1 MVTIKALGRLE
12 VRRVQ
17 VLRPMREEVESWA
30 ADACQPSHPVNAV
43 RATRSRTSHQK
54 HSVDTQKPV
63 LLEHRTSLLDETTG
77 LFSSRS
83 AVLTLQC
90 FSANEDFALWHK
102 GPNEGGKN
110 GYARRG
116 PKESAPRGGGV
127 GNEAKVYYRCNE
139 VSEGVSLLED
149 TRRKTTGFDGEVF
162 ECCR

>member
-12 VRRVQ
+12 VRWVQ
-17 VLRPMREEVESWA
+17 VLRPMREEVESCA
-30 ADACQPSHPVNAV
+30 ADVSQPSHPVNAV

-63 LLEHRTSLLDETTG
+63 LLEHRTSLLDEPTG

-83 AVLTLQC
+83 AVLTLQS
-90 FSANEDFALWHK
+90 FSANEDFTLWHK
-102 GPNEGGKN
+102 GPNEGGKG

-139 VSEGVSLLED
+139 ISEGVSLLED
-149 TRRKTTGFDGEVF
+149 TRCKTTRFDGEVF